1 MRRAYVAL
9 HLKVLVAF
17 ALAEAEALGVISHCA
32 RSEEGRGGA
41 IAEGMHTKGDALGR
55 VDGA

>member
-1 MRRAYVAL
+1 MRRAYVTL
-9 HLKVLVAF
+9 HFEVLVTF
-17 ALAEAEALGVISHCA
+17 ALAEAEALGVISYCA

-41 IAEGMHTKGDALGR
+41 IAEDMHTKGDALGR

>member
-9 HLKVLVAF
+9 HLEVLVAF

-41 IAEGMHTKGDALGR
+41 IA
-55 VDGA
+55 